1 MQTIEETPSRRWRG
15 GAINSI
21 SAQTKTDPQLVRLA
35 LDLRRGERI
44 KCRDRIVHPLQE
56 ELDVTGDLTFTT
68 FGFLQLIPPPDRL
81 VVRQR
86 TEVDG
91 ELTCVAA
98 MACGGLDDGT
108 PSTRRDLGRR
118 GAAPMK
124 SAPETSSTSS
134 QVTVSD
140 GDEPS
145 PGTSRSRTNC
155 SWNLGSRHFLTV
167 WLFQGSSTPV
177 SWNVHRGSEEPPFD
191 SKFLSAIACVEIK
204 FRAPHA
210 IDAMLSL

>member
-1 MQTIEETPSRRWRG
+1 MSSDV
-15 GAINSI
+15 ALS
-21 SAQTKTDPQLVRLA
+21 LVA
-35 LDLRRGERI
+35 LL
-44 KCRDRIVHPLQE
+44 
-56 ELDVTGDLTFTT
+56 ELVPF
-68 FGFLQLIPPPDRL
+68 PDRF
-81 VVRQR
+81 VVGQGP
-86 TEVDG
+86 EVDG

-145 PGTSRSRTNC
+145 PGTSSSRTNC

-177 SWNVHRGSEEPPFD
+177 SWKVHLGSELPPFD

-204 FRAPHA
+204 FRAPDA
-210 IDAMLSL
+210 IDAMYTGNYQALSPNQRNAQFVRRLTLMFVNKAVERAEI

>member
-21 SAQTKTDPQLVRLA
+21 SAQTNTDPQLVRLA
-35 LDLRRGERI
+35 FSFRGRKRI
-44 KCRDRIVHPLQE
+44 KGGHRIVHPLQE
-56 ELDVTGDLTFTT
+56 QFNMTSDVALPLVALLELVPLSY
-68 FGFLQLIPPPDRL
+68 GF

-91 ELTCVAA
+91 ELACVAA

-108 PSTRRDLGRR
+108 RSTRRGLGRR
-118 GAAPMK
+118 GFAPMK

-134 QVTVSD
+134 QVTVSY

-145 PGTSRSRTNC
+145 PGTSSSRTNC
-155 SWNLGSRHFLTV
+155 S
-167 WLFQGSSTPV
+167 
-177 SWNVHRGSEEPPFD
+177 
-191 SKFLSAIACVEIK
+191 
-204 FRAPHA
+204 
-210 IDAMLSL
+210 